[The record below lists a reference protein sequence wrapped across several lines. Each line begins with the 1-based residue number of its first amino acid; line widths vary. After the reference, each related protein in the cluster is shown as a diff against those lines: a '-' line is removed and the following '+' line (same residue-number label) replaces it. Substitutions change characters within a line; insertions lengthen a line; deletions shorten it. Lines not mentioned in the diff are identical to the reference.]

1 MFLFFSKKRK
11 ENYVTACNFGRGDFL
26 EKNLVKSKCH
36 SSLRAHSMGC
46 NVSKFNCYENWI
58 EQG

>member
-1 MFLFFSKKRK
+1 MFLVFSKKRK
-11 ENYVTACNFGRGDFL
+11 ENYVFSAEGIFS
-26 EKNLVKSKCH
+26 KKKLVKSKCH
-36 SSLRAHSMGC
+36 SSLRAHRMGY

>member
-26 EKNLVKSKCH
+26 EKNLSNQNAIVVKGAQYG
-36 SSLRAHSMGC
+36 L
-46 NVSKFNCYENWI
+46 
-58 EQG
+58 